1 MLLVL
6 AAAGAAV
13 SSAVV
18 PEGGGG
24 GRRGEKVDENKRNT
38 GFISWELQRRL
49 RSQAPLIFIFS
60 CCQDC
65 FVQLCSFFFSVLFFP
80 LSPSFPPHRL
90 EINTTTPAVHDA
102 AGATRCSPRE
112 RRCICKVDQPAR
124 RCTETRHRV
133 AIGCFWWSCATQTC
147 LEAHVLRM
155 FQPLLASSS
164 VFFFFL

>member
-1 MLLVL
+1 MKGGKSRREQAEHWLHFLGAAAPAPLASTTDLHFLVL
-6 AAAGAAV
+6 
-13 SSAVV
+13 S
-18 PEGGGG
+18 
-24 GRRGEKVDENKRNT
+24 
-38 GFISWELQRRL
+38 RL
-49 RSQAPLIFIFS
+49 FCAI
-60 CCQDC
+60 
-65 FVQLCSFFFSVLFFP
+65 VFFFFFILFFP